1 MESFTFMIWLN
12 RSVAIVT
19 SYFEVVFSFY
29 PSITILSLT
38 SKTLLTT
45 SHNFTSWL
53 RVMIPLND
61 MLLSRHRRSITSKN
75 ALL

>member
-29 PSITILSLT
+29 PSTTILSLT

-61 MLLSRHRRSITSKN
+61 MLLSRHRKSITSKN